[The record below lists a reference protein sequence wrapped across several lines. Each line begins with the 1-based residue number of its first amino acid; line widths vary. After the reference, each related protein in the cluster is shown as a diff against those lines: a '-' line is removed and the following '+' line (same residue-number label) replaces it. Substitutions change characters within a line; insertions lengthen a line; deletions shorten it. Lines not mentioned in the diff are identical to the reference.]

1 MILKSKTKRTKE
13 RISKI
18 SEPEERKTEIA
29 QSDNREKIAGE
40 KSEQS
45 LKSNSHAIGISE
57 ERIKRA
63 RWKKY
68 SKNNIWNLPNWAKDI
83 KLHIQEANTPT
94 QKKKST
100 PRHIIVKFLKT

>member
-68 SKNNIWNLPNWAKDI
+68 SKNNI
-83 KLHIQEANTPT
+83 
-94 QKKKST
+94 
-100 PRHIIVKFLKT
+100 